1 MKYREF
7 VTRFDKIEDNVYE
20 GYVIN
25 SSFGGRFYFS
35 DIKNF
40 EQESIAFVDE
50 YYPSLMEHSDVINFD
65 LDTEVV
71 EALQQYC
78 DSNNIELEELI
89 QTSLKQYI
97 SKEEQNV

>member
-35 DIKNF
+35 DRH
-40 EQESIAFVDE
+40 AFT
-50 YYPSLMEHSDVINFD
+50 SFTSFNTSFSCSG
-65 LDTEVV
+65 
-71 EALQQYC
+71 EA
-78 DSNNIELEELI
+78 
-89 QTSLKQYI
+89 
-97 SKEEQNV
+97 V

>member
-1 MKYREF
+1 
-7 VTRFDKIEDNVYE
+7 
-20 GYVIN
+20 
-25 SSFGGRFYFS
+25 
-35 DIKNF
+35 
-40 EQESIAFVDE
+40 
-50 YYPSLMEHSDVINFD
+50 MEHSDVINFD

-97 SKEEQNV
+97 SNEEQNV